1 MNKIITTIILGVLFS
16 SCAHHKYGVLY
27 SADTTKKGK
36 CDPVPYTEAT
46 IEAIF
51 NKVSSNEMKQ
61 YEEQSGYSE
70 CTVSYPDKDSIL
82 SECKKPISY
91 KGYLSK
97 KRAGCD
103 KFMSDNKLL

>member
-1 MNKIITTIILGVLFS
+1 MILIALLS
-16 SCAHHKYGVLY
+16 SACAHHQYGVLY

-36 CDPVPYTEAT
+36 CDPIPYTEAT

-51 NKVSSNEMKQ
+51 NKLGNDEMQKA
-61 YEEQSGYSE
+61 EEQSGYSE

-82 SECKKPISY
+82 SECKKPIIY